1 MGHKELLPEPDL
13 EDRKKAKPAK
23 PATEVVLE
31 FIFCHLML
39 FQALVLLLNS
49 NSLQV
54 TPAQISAKAQ
64 QMVEM
69 VKASQ
74 VLLLIIKSTL
84 KNIFR
89 NNSSVQVLSVEKR
102 LAGNP
107 LATGGLQNN
116 VVSDKE
122 DAKRKGKKTK
132 KMIRVAGGQVSSP
145 SMIIPSL
152 YFLCSPTGMGGSEP
166 LELGQQ

>member
-1 MGHKELLPEPDL
+1 MGLGGGSSMVKPKEPPKPQMPLDVPRDISQLSAGARELAEKYKVGHKELLPEPDL

-23 PATEVVLE
+23 PATEV
-31 FIFCHLML
+31 
-39 FQALVLLLNS
+39 
-49 NSLQV
+49 

-74 VLLLIIKSTL
+74 VL
-84 KNIFR
+84 
-89 NNSSVQVLSVEKR
+89 SVEKR

-107 LATGGLQNN
+107 LASGGLQNN

-132 KMIRVAGGQVSSP
+132 KMIRVAGGQV
-145 SMIIPSL
+145 
-152 YFLCSPTGMGGSEP
+152 E
-166 LELGQQ
+166 

>member
-39 FQALVLLLNS
+39 LQALVLLLNS
-49 NSLQV
+49 NSMQV

-84 KNIFR
+84 KKINIDF
-89 NNSSVQVLSVEKR
+89 
-102 LAGNP
+102 P
-107 LATGGLQNN
+107 
-116 VVSDKE
+116 
-122 DAKRKGKKTK
+122 
-132 KMIRVAGGQVSSP
+132 
-145 SMIIPSL
+145 
-152 YFLCSPTGMGGSEP
+152 
-166 LELGQQ
+166 

>member
-49 NSLQV
+49 NFMQV

-84 KNIFR
+84 KKINIDF
-89 NNSSVQVLSVEKR
+89 
-102 LAGNP
+102 P
-107 LATGGLQNN
+107 
-116 VVSDKE
+116 
-122 DAKRKGKKTK
+122 
-132 KMIRVAGGQVSSP
+132 
-145 SMIIPSL
+145 
-152 YFLCSPTGMGGSEP
+152 
-166 LELGQQ
+166 